1 MCTTTHTHALLLLLL
16 RLGYIYTHHDQ
27 VIAYERYRARHE
39 QYNSSS
45 QQQPRG
51 NLNEAKAGEGGERG
65 TYVYV
70 KGLLFFFLSSSSSFK
85 WI

>member
-1 MCTTTHTHALLLLLL
+1 
-16 RLGYIYTHHDQ
+16 LGYIYTHHDQ

-45 QQQPRG
+45 QQLRG

-65 TYVYV
+65 TYVYTSKV
-70 KGLLFFFLSSSSSFK
+70 YSFFFFLLLLLLNGFDH
-85 WI
+85 